1 MDQAKG
7 GAVFELATPWAL
19 LLIPVPLFLWYLLPR
34 AKVKLP
40 AALKVPFFEAMAGIV
55 EQENRLISAKTLL
68 LIPVLVW
75 VLLVIALSGPRWV
88 GEPKPVAREG
98 YNIMMV
104 LDLSGSM
111 EITDMLLHGRPVS
124 RLLVVKRAAEQFVE
138 DRVGDRIGLILFG
151 TRAYLQT
158 PLTYDRHSVLMRI
171 DDATAGLAGKTTSIG
186 DAVGLAVKRLQD
198 VPSKGRVIILLTDG
212 ANNSGVLAPL
222 KAAELA
228 KQDGI
233 KIYTIGLGSEADPRA
248 LTSDFFA
255 PTLSAELDEKT
266 LEEMAKMT
274 GGRYF
279 RATDPESLQSIYQTI
294 NQLETVKQE
303 QATVRPQKE
312 YYPWFVAFALLL
324 CFYWLISKAD
334 LFVYLRSFLKVERS
348 LSHDS

>member
-1 MDQAKG
+1 M
-7 GAVFELATPWAL
+7 FELATPWAL
-19 LLIPVPLFLWYLLPR
+19 LLIPIPLFLWYLLPR

-40 AALKVPFFEAMAGIV
+40 TALKIPFFEAMLNIV
-55 EQENRLISAKTLL
+55 EHEKRFISAKSLL
-68 LIPVLVW
+68 LIPTLVW
-75 VLLVIALSGPRWV
+75 LLLVIALSGPRWV
-88 GEPKPVAREG
+88 GEPKPVEREG

-124 RLLVVKRAAEQFVE
+124 RLMVVKRAAEQFVE

-171 DDATAGLAGKTTSIG
+171 EDATAGLAGKTTSIG

-233 KIYTIGLGSEADPRA
+233 KVYTIGLGSETDPRA

-255 PTLSAELDEKT
+255 PNLSAELDEPT
-266 LEEMAKMT
+266 LQKMAKMT

-279 RATDPESLQSIYQTI
+279 RATDPESLQTIYQTI

-312 YYPWFVAFALLL
+312 YYPWVVAFALFL
-324 CFYWLISKAD
+324 CFSWLIARAD
-334 LFVYLRSFLKVERS
+334 LLMYLRSFLQGREVLKS
-348 LSHDS
+348 